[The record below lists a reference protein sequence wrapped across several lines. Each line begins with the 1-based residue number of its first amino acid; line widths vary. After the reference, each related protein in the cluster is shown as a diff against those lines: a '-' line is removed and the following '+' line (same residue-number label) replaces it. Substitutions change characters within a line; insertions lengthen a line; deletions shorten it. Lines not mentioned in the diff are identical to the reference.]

1 MSTFLA
7 VRKHGGRILLAA
19 LVVTASASFFWYR
32 NVQQK
37 KDPGAAPPSAPVAAS
52 SAQMVTRDFRHVE
65 TQLNETV
72 WILEAALA
80 EVFEETARLQRVKI
94 TYYGEEKDP
103 VVVTGRRGRVD
114 LGSWNAVL
122 FGSVRVVG
130 RDGSVL
136 KTRRLEWDSKS
147 EVLTAPWSVR
157 VRSGRVD
164 LRGIRLTADLKKN
177 KATVEGRVNTVI
189 RPPSGFLEPAT

>member
-7 VRKHGGRILLAA
+7 VRKHGGRTLLAV
-19 LVVTASASFFWYR
+19 LVVTASATFFWYR

-37 KDPGAAPPSAPVAAS
+37 KTPGAAPPSAPVAAS

-65 TQLNETV
+65 TRLNETV
-72 WILEAALA
+72 WILEAAVA
-80 EVFEETARLQRVKI
+80 EVFEEKARLQRVKI
-94 TYYGEEKDP
+94 TYYGEDKDP

-122 FGSVRVVG
+122 FGSVRVIG

-157 VRSGRVD
+157 VRSGQVD
-164 LRGIRLTADLKKN
+164 LRGVRLTADLKKN
-177 KATVEGRVNTVI
+177 RAKIEGRVNTVI